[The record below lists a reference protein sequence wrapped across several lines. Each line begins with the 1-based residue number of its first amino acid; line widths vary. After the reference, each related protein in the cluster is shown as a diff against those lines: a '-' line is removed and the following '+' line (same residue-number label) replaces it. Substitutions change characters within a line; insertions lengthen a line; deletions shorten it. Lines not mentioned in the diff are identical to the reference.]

1 MESDSLE
8 TTQFISSSPAGYHPR
23 SHLISDAR
31 LLLSAFLNSGSCIR
45 YMRVIGVLISFIASL
60 LWIKLGLLPLPIL
73 VDALQ
78 ADLAGAILYQEI
90 VFLSCYSYFMYPRGK
105 KLYLRTFC
113 AGTDKD
119 TTSVAL
125 QWVMA
130 ELINNPGIFKNLRDE
145 TNTV

>member
-1 MESDSLE
+1 VESDSLE
-8 TTQFISSSPAGYHPR
+8 TTQFISSSPAGYRPR

-78 ADLAGAILYQEI
+78 ADLAGAIL
-90 VFLSCYSYFMYPRGK
+90 
-105 KLYLRTFC
+105 
-113 AGTDKD
+113 
-119 TTSVAL
+119 
-125 QWVMA
+125 
-130 ELINNPGIFKNLRDE
+130 
-145 TNTV
+145 